1 MYIEDIHEAPI
12 KMILPLIFLCFGSIF
27 VGFLTRDL
35 FIGLGSSFFSNSVSV
50 FHTNLLL
57 IDSEFSLAILKNIPL
72 VFTIFGFLLAILL
85 INCNIS
91 SKTIILSYKL
101 SKPYRWFYT
110 FLNKKWHLDQIANTI
125 VAVKAMNFGYRS
137 SFQIA
142 DKGVIELIGPFGTA
156 INILVLT
163 KFTSLF
169 HSGYIFHYTLVMLFS
184 IISIIAYSLSY
195 NVFISVNGLIFVALV
210 FLYSFIQ
217 HLVSV

>member
-35 FIGLGSSFFSNSVSV
+35 FIGLGSSFFNGSVFT

-72 VFTIFGFLLAILL
+72 IFTILGFLLAILL
-85 INCNIS
+85 INCSIS
-91 SKTIILSYKL
+91 SKVTIFSYKM
-101 SKPYRWFYT
+101 SKLYRRVYT
-110 FLNKKWHLDQIANTI
+110 FLNKKWHLDQIANSI
-125 VAVKAMNFGYRS
+125 VATKSMNFGYRS

-142 DKGVIELIGPFGTA
+142 DKGAIEIFGPLGIA
-156 INILVLT
+156 INILDLT

-169 HSGYIFHYTLVMLFS
+169 HSGYIFHYTDRK
-184 IISIIAYSLSY
+184 
-195 NVFISVNGLIFVALV
+195 SVV
-210 FLYSFIQ
+210 
-217 HLVSV
+217 